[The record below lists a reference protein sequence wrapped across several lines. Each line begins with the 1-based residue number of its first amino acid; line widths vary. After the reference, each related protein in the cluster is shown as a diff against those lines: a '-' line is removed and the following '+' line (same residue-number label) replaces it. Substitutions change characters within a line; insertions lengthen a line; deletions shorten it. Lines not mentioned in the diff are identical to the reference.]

1 MCERYKVG
9 EGVRFLT
16 EGGGGGWLVIASPGV
31 LTSHNRSSSD
41 QQNDVNWSVT
51 IVFVRFVYNLQHTK
65 WTGNK

>member
-16 EGGGGGWLVIASPGV
+16 EGGGGWLVIASPGV